1 MPNDLHV
8 SERHKPRPGSE
19 NRRRPGKA
27 RYRYFLGVKW
37 SQVQI
42 LSARRSKPAL
52 TCVGAG
58 FALLGIFADVWQW
71 ASSVP
76 SGREWADFLGKQCG
90 VGGAQVIALGLG
102 VDRQRHRRIVAV
114 PGRDDVHW
122 HAAGQHKA
130 DAGITEA
137 LEVDAAQAG
146 LLTQALELVG
156 VPLMAD
162 GGAVRA
168 CRDQTVIGP
177 ARAES
182 LWLRLVG
189 GS

>member
-1 MPNDLHV
+1 MC
-8 SERHKPRPGSE
+8 G
-19 NRRRPGKA
+19 
-27 RYRYFLGVKW
+27 
-37 SQVQI
+37 
-42 LSARRSKPAL
+42 
-52 TCVGAG
+52 
-58 FALLGIFADVWQW
+58 
-71 ASSVP
+71 SVP
-76 SGREWADFLGKQCG
+76 SGREWADALGKQCG
-90 VGGAQVIALGLG
+90 AGGAQVIALGMG

-146 LLTQALELVG
+146 LLTQALEFVG

-162 GGAVRA
+162 GGAVLA
-168 CRDQTVIGP
+168 YRDQTVIGP

-182 LWLRLVG
+182 LCFGLLAISRKPSSTTVAQTPSAAAIRLTLRNGLRTQALEVQAG
-189 GS
+189 